1 MSQIQE
7 LHQQAMDLVQMVQV
21 AKLRSNLA
29 LAEQSF
35 KQAFEKELLAAFLI
49 ASNLEAEPTRS
60 VLHRSA
66 ATLAI
71 DCGEMRT
78 AERLIAIALSG
89 NPPQEIA
96 DELKDLFV
104 EINLHILRVGVLHL
118 MKPNFRASVSH

>member
-29 LAEQSF
+29 LAEQLF
-35 KQAFEKELLAAFLI
+35 KQAFEKELLAASLI

-60 VLHRSA
+60 VLYRSA
-66 ATLAI
+66 PTLAI

-104 EINLHILRVGVLHL
+104 EINLHTYFARRGIAFDEAKLQSF
-118 MKPNFRASVSH
+118 N